1 MTAEEARKLRYSKED
16 EKVGHK
22 NTFNLLVSDYINQ
35 IDSKIGH
42 VATYTDSLI
51 FPLNELCNR
60 QDIVD
65 EIVKQLKKDGYI
77 VSLQT
82 KYVTLQTKY
91 YFDIKS
97 YVFELY
103 ISWNNNG

>member
-35 IDSKIGH
+35 IDSKISH

-51 FPLNELCNR
+51 FPLNDL
-60 QDIVD
+60 
-65 EIVKQLKKDGYI
+65 
-77 VSLQT
+77 
-82 KYVTLQTKY
+82 
-91 YFDIKS
+91 
-97 YVFELY
+97 
-103 ISWNNNG
+103 

>member
-1 MTAEEARKLRYSKED
+1 MTAEEARKRRYSKED

-35 IDSKIGH
+35 IDSKISH

-51 FPLNELCNR
+51 FPLNDLCNR
-60 QDIVD
+60 QDVVE
-65 EIVKQLKKDGYI
+65 EIVKTLVKDGFI
-77 VSLQT
+77 ISVET
-82 KYVTLQTKY
+82 KYH
-91 YFDIKS
+91 FDIKA
-97 YVFELY
+97 YGFVLY

>member
-1 MTAEEARKLRYSKED
+1 MTAEEARKRRYSKED

-35 IDSKIGH
+35 IDSKISH

-51 FPLNELCNR
+51 FPLNDLCNR
-60 QDIVD
+60 QDIVN

-77 VSLQT
+77 VS
-82 KYVTLQTKY
+82 LQTKY

-103 ISWNNNG
+103 ISWNNND